1 MRARLLRWSAQVAP
15 NLRRRAWLRGR
26 SIRIKQLDS
35 MDTILTQKFTRFLMQ
50 RADKFIILR
59 RKAVKGYNISFLVTN
74 AHLEYLIKS
83 KLIDFI
89 IKFMEDVDKEIS
101 DMKITGTCCCYT
113 GASYLPVPLSPVR
126 VSCGPPFPLTSPACP
141 MRRCIS
147 TVNTRGRDVAKE
159 FLQQFIA

>member
-1 MRARLLRWSAQVAP
+1 MCVCVCVSRRSLTSAISCVLAR
-15 NLRRRAWLRGR
+15 R

-101 DMKITGTCCCYT
+101 DMKITGALLLERAY
-113 GASYLPVPLSPVR
+113 SPLPQLAR
-126 VSCGPPFPLTSPACP
+126 ASCG
-141 MRRCIS
+141 
-147 TVNTRGRDVAKE
+147 
-159 FLQQFIA
+159 

>member
-1 MRARLLRWSAQVAP
+1 
-15 NLRRRAWLRGR
+15 
-26 SIRIKQLDS
+26 

-101 DMKITGTCCCYT
+101 DMKITGTFCRSLWRTCPPPYFPQP
-113 GASYLPVPLSPVR
+113 GR
-126 VSCGPPFPLTSPACP
+126 ISCELWSLLTSLACP
-141 MRRCIS
+141 MCGCVP

>member
-1 MRARLLRWSAQVAP
+1 
-15 NLRRRAWLRGR
+15 
-26 SIRIKQLDS
+26 

-74 AHLEYLIKS
+74 AHLEYLIKA

-101 DMKITGTCCCYT
+101 DMKIT
-113 GASYLPVPLSPVR
+113 
-126 VSCGPPFPLTSPACP
+126 
-141 MRRCIS
+141 
-147 TVNTRGRDVAKE
+147 VNTRGRDVAE
-159 FLQQFIA
+159 HFLREFIA

>member
-1 MRARLLRWSAQVAP
+1 
-15 NLRRRAWLRGR
+15 
-26 SIRIKQLDS
+26 

-74 AHLEYLIKS
+74 SHLEYLVKA

-101 DMKITGTCCCYT
+101 DMKIT
-113 GASYLPVPLSPVR
+113 
-126 VSCGPPFPLTSPACP
+126 
-141 MRRCIS
+141 
-147 TVNTRGRDVAKE
+147 VNTRGRDVAFN

>member
-1 MRARLLRWSAQVAP
+1 
-15 NLRRRAWLRGR
+15 
-26 SIRIKQLDS
+26 

-74 AHLEYLIKS
+74 AHLEYLIKA

-101 DMKITGTCCCYT
+101 DMKITGTLLCFFA
-113 GASYLPVPLSPVR
+113 ASD
-126 VSCGPPFPLTSPACP
+126 SCSCA
-141 MRRCIS
+141 R
-147 TVNTRGRDVAKE
+147 TVLRLV
-159 FLQQFIA
+159 

>member
-1 MRARLLRWSAQVAP
+1 
-15 NLRRRAWLRGR
+15 
-26 SIRIKQLDS
+26 

-101 DMKITGTCCCYT
+101 DMKITGALLLGWRVCPPLPRPARVSR
-113 GASYLPVPLSPVR
+113 ASNVPLTRLAWLVCCDMP
-126 VSCGPPFPLTSPACP
+126 
-141 MRRCIS
+141 

>member
-1 MRARLLRWSAQVAP
+1 
-15 NLRRRAWLRGR
+15 
-26 SIRIKQLDS
+26 

-74 AHLEYLIKS
+74 AHMEYLIKS

-101 DMKITGTCCCYT
+101 DMKITGTCCCSCD
-113 GASYLPVPLSPVR
+113 GSAHLPVTRSPFASR
-126 VSCGPPFPLTSPACP
+126 VDYAFCSRQSLACP
-141 MRRCIS
+141 MCGCVPI
-147 TVNTRGRDVAKE
+147 VNTRGRDVAKE